1 MQDWTKAVI
10 SSIVAAVMG
19 VLTAAVKHLY
29 SKQKAQ
35 AARQDAVEEGV
46 KALLHDRIYQGY
58 ADCLKKGY
66 ASVEDI
72 ENLEYLYQPYHA
84 LGGNST
90 GTELFERVKKMP
102 VEPAQKNG

>member
-1 MQDWTKAVI
+1 MQDWIKTLV
-10 SSIVAAVMG
+10 SYIVAAVLTG
-19 VLTAAVKHLY
+19 LTASVKHLWT
-29 SKQKAQ
+29 KQKAQ
-35 AARQDAVEEGV
+35 EEGL

-72 ENLEYLYQPYHA
+72 ENLEYLYSPYHT
-84 LGGNST
+84 LGGNGT

-102 VEPAQKNG
+102 VEPEERGSV